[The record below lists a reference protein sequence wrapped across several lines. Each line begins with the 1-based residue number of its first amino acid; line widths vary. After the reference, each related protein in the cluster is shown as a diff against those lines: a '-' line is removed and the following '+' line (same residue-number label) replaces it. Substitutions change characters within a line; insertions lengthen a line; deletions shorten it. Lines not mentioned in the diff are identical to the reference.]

1 MRKFLVFL
9 VMLSLWLPESQAQ
22 NKKQK
27 PVEKCGTMPYLETQ
41 LGFRKGLKEKFLRE
55 REIFFNNLR
64 QKRASAR
71 EQNVNATITIP
82 VVFHIVLQ
90 NPNQV
95 SNAIILRQLDSL
107 NKDYSGTNGSAA
119 NIPSWF
125 LPLKGST
132 DFQFCLAQ
140 RTPDG
145 EETNGINRVVTSVAG
160 FDVNNAVKLTS
171 QGGKDAWDTDRYLNI
186 WVSAFNNGINGFGT
200 FPTTKDPEVQGVVID
215 YRSLPGGAYAEYNRG
230 KTLTHEIGHFFGI
243 YHTWGDD
250 DGACSGTDFI
260 DDTPNQA
267 DATEG
272 CKSGKFTDSCSG
284 PGNGIMYQNFMDYS
298 YDRCLLMFTKD
309 QVDVMHEVFNLYRA
323 SLGTSDGCVP
333 PFVYDV
339 DAWLTTLIS
348 PEQRICSSDFTPVV
362 VLKNRGH
369 QTLTKVTINVV
380 IDNQAP
386 NVFQW
391 TGTLIKSAE
400 TEVSLNPLTLAAG
413 RHTIIIYTTNPNN
426 VADQNTGN
434 DTLKSVVQYYPPVE
448 EIHESFENYPVLP
461 PGCDIVNPDNRIT
474 WQRATCVGNTGSA
487 SMFINNFQYE
497 LFPSTDDLRLPEF
510 ALPQMD
516 SAFLSFYVAAAAFS
530 PLNTA
535 NNNWDTLQVLVST
548 DCGKTYTSLYKKWGE
563 TLVTKTSATT
573 VAFVPKPSEWRKD
586 SVNLQNYIN
595 KGNLLIAFR
604 NTTGYENNIYLDDI
618 NLRKV
623 LINPNLKAKGFLV
636 TPNPA
641 RSQITVQFYP
651 LPATLKA
658 VQLFSAS
665 GQKIAEI
672 KAGAN
677 PGVFYQFQTGG
688 LVSGIYFVR
697 AVFTDNV
704 IVRKIFKE

>member
-1 MRKFLVFL
+1 MRKVLLFLVF
-9 VMLSLWLPESQAQ
+9 MLSLWLPESQAQ
-22 NKKQK
+22 KKNLLT
-27 PVEKCGTMPYLETQ
+27 PEKCGTMPYLENQ
-41 LGFRKGLKEKFLRE
+41 LKVKQELREKFIRE
-55 REIFFNNLR
+55 RDELFRNVR
-64 QKRASAR
+64 QKRASNR

-82 VVFHIVLQ
+82 VIFHIVLP

-95 SNAIILRQLDSL
+95 TNTTILRQLDSL
-107 NKDYSGTNGSAA
+107 NKDFNGTNGSAA

-145 EETNGINRVVTSVAG
+145 EETNGIHRVISNVPG
-160 FDVNNAVKLTS
+160 FDVNNAIKLTS
-171 QGGKDAWDTDRYLNI
+171 QGGTDAWDSDRYLNI
-186 WVSAFNNGINGFGT
+186 WVGTLNNGIIGFGT
-200 FPTTKDPEVQGVVID
+200 FPTTTDPEFQGIVID
-215 YRSLPGGAYAEYNRG
+215 YRSLPGGQYAEYNRG
-230 KTLTHEIGHFFGI
+230 KTLTHETGHFFGI
-243 YHTWGDD
+243 YHIWGDD
-250 DGACSGTDFI
+250 EGACNGTDFI

-272 CKSGKFTDSCSG
+272 CKSGKVVDSCSG

-298 YDRCLLMFTKD
+298 YDRCLMMFTKD
-309 QVDVMHEVFNLYRA
+309 QVEVMHSVFTQYRS
-323 SLGTSDGCVP
+323 SLGTSNSCVP
-333 PFVYDV
+333 PVVYGV
-339 DAWLTTLIS
+339 DAWLTTLVS
-348 PEQRICSSDFTPVV
+348 PEQRICSPNFTPVV
-362 VLKNRGH
+362 ILKNRGS
-369 QTLTKVTINVV
+369 QTLTSVKINVV

-391 TGTLIKSAE
+391 TGSLVKSAE
-400 TEVSLNPLTLAAG
+400 TEVALNPLTLAAG
-413 RHTIIIYTTNPNN
+413 RHTLTIYTSNPNN
-426 VADQNTGN
+426 VEDENKVN
-434 DTLKSVVQYYPPVE
+434 DTLKSVVQYYPPVDQV
-448 EIHESFENYPVLP
+448 HESFENPGLP
-461 PGCDIVNPDNRIT
+461 PGWDIVNFDGLLT
-474 WQRATCVGNTGSA
+474 WERAAGVGKTGSA

-497 LFPSTDDLRLPEF
+497 LYPSIDDLRLPEF
-510 ALPQMD
+510 SLQQID
-516 SAFLSFYVAAAAFS
+516 SAFLSFYVAAAPFS
-530 PLNTA
+530 PLTTA
-535 NNNWDTLQVLVST
+535 NNNWDTLEVLIST

-563 TLVTKTSATT
+563 TLVTKTTPTT

-586 SVNLQNYIN
+586 SVNLQNFIN
-595 KGNLLIAFR
+595 KGNLLVAFR
-604 NTTGYENNIYLDDI
+604 NITGYENNVYLDDL

-641 RSQITVQFYP
+641 RSQVTVQFYP

-658 VQLFSAS
+658 VQLYSAS

-704 IVRKIFKE
+704 IVQKIFKE